1 MKVRLHRWRQ
11 QSLAWLVFFVIVVD
25 LIGFGIVIPIL
36 PFLSPQLGGGT
47 DDVAFILVS
56 YSVAAAVFAPVWGRL
71 SDRVGRR
78 RILGICLLGGAASH
92 FLLAASDALW
102 MVYLARAVAG
112 VMAGSIPVATAVI
125 ADASAPDQRSRAMGL
140 IGRAFGVGLIL
151 GPVIGGLL
159 ARNDNDFALPC
170 IVAGVLSAIAALMTF
185 TLLPASQPHRP
196 DEGDAST
203 SISLFQI
210 VQRSGFFLFIAQF
223 CLHTCAV
230 SAAIYLFPLWF
241 ADGHGWQARE
251 VGLFFGLVGVVMIVT
266 QGNIL
271 GRMTDRFG
279 NVGVLRGAAILF
291 SASLLLSGWVSGIW
305 AMSLVSLCA
314 FSSATL
320 CLPILNTIASHLV
333 APSWRGQ
340 FFGMTE
346 SSSAAGR
353 VLGPLIAAVLLA
365 YSGFSM
371 AWTGMGLL
379 VSLIVIWSLTDGA
392 RLEFAATQSI
402 SESAQPLARDA

>member
-56 YSVAAAVFAPVWGRL
+56 YSVAAAFFAPVWGRL

-125 ADASAPDQRSRAMGL
+125 ADASSPDQRSRAMGL

-230 SAAIYLFPLWF
+230 SAAIYLFPLWV
-241 ADGHGWQARE
+241 ADGHGWQAQE

-279 NVGVLRGAAILF
+279 NVGVLRGAALLF
-291 SASLLLSGWVSGIW
+291 STSLLLSGWVSGIW
-305 AMSLVSLCA
+305 AMTLVSLCV

-340 FFGMTE
+340 FFGMTA
-346 SSSAAGR
+346 SSSAVGR

-365 YSGFSM
+365 YSGFAM

-402 SESAQPLARDA
+402 PESAQPLARDA

>member
-56 YSVAAAVFAPVWGRL
+56 YSVAAAFFAPVWGRL

-125 ADASAPDQRSRAMGL
+125 ADASSPDQRSRAMGL

-230 SAAIYLFPLWF
+230 SAAIYLFPLWV
-241 ADGHGWQARE
+241 ADGHGWQAQE

-279 NVGVLRGAAILF
+279 NVGVLRGAALLF

-305 AMSLVSLCA
+305 AMTLVSLCV

-340 FFGMTE
+340 FFGMTA
-346 SSSAAGR
+346 SSSAVGR

-365 YSGFSM
+365 YSGFAM

-379 VSLIVIWSLTDGA
+379 VGLIVIWSLTDGA

-402 SESAQPLARDA
+402 PESAQPLARDA

>member
-56 YSVAAAVFAPVWGRL
+56 YSVAAAFFAPLWGRL

-125 ADASAPDQRSRAMGL
+125 ADASSPDQRSRAMGL

-159 ARNDNDFALPC
+159 ARNDNDFTLPC
-170 IVAGVLSAIAALMTF
+170 IVAGVLSGMAALMTF

-196 DEGDAST
+196 DEGAAST
-203 SISLFQI
+203 SISLFQL

-230 SAAIYLFPLWF
+230 SAAIYLFPLWV
-241 ADGHGWQARE
+241 ADGHGWQAQE

-279 NVGVLRGAAILF
+279 NVGVLRGAALLF

-305 AMSLVSLCA
+305 AMTLVSLCV

-340 FFGMTE
+340 FFGMTA
-346 SSSAAGR
+346 SSSAVGR

-365 YSGFSM
+365 YSGFAM

-379 VSLIVIWSLTDGA
+379 VGLIVIWSLTDGA

-402 SESAQPLARDA
+402 PESAQPLARDA

>member
-56 YSVAAAVFAPVWGRL
+56 YSVAAAFFAPVWGRL

-125 ADASAPDQRSRAMGL
+125 ADASSPDQRSRAMGL

-159 ARNDNDFALPC
+159 ARNDNDFTLPC
-170 IVAGVLSAIAALMTF
+170 IVAGVLSGMAALMTF

-196 DEGDAST
+196 DEGAAST
-203 SISLFQI
+203 SISLFQL

-230 SAAIYLFPLWF
+230 SAAIYLFPLWV
-241 ADGHGWQARE
+241 ADGHGWQAQE

-279 NVGVLRGAAILF
+279 NVGVLRGAALLF
-291 SASLLLSGWVSGIW
+291 STSLLLSGWVSGIW
-305 AMSLVSLCA
+305 AMTLVSLCV

-340 FFGMTE
+340 FFGMTA
-346 SSSAAGR
+346 SSSAVGR

-365 YSGFSM
+365 YSGFAM

-379 VSLIVIWSLTDGA
+379 VGLIVIWSLTDGA

-402 SESAQPLARDA
+402 PESAQPLARDA

>member
-56 YSVAAAVFAPVWGRL
+56 YSVAAAFFAPVWGRL

-125 ADASAPDQRSRAMGL
+125 ADASSPDQRSRAMGL

-151 GPVIGGLL
+151 GPAIGGLL
-159 ARNDNDFALPC
+159 ARNDNDFTLPC
-170 IVAGVLSAIAALMTF
+170 IVAGVLSGMAALMTF

-196 DEGDAST
+196 DEGAAST
-203 SISLFQI
+203 SISLFQL

-230 SAAIYLFPLWF
+230 SAAIYLFPLWV
-241 ADGHGWQARE
+241 ADGHGWQAQE

-279 NVGVLRGAAILF
+279 NVGVLRGAALLF

-305 AMSLVSLCA
+305 AMTLVSLCV

-340 FFGMTE
+340 FFGMTA
-346 SSSAAGR
+346 SSSAVGR

-365 YSGFSM
+365 YSGFAM

-379 VSLIVIWSLTDGA
+379 VGLIVIWSLTDGA

-402 SESAQPLARDA
+402 PESAQPLARDA

>member
-56 YSVAAAVFAPVWGRL
+56 YSVAAAFFAPVWGRL

-125 ADASAPDQRSRAMGL
+125 ADASSPDQRSRAMGL

-159 ARNDNDFALPC
+159 ARNDNDFTLPC
-170 IVAGVLSAIAALMTF
+170 IVAGVLSGMAALMTF

-196 DEGDAST
+196 DEGAAST
-203 SISLFQI
+203 SISLFQL

-230 SAAIYLFPLWF
+230 SAAIYLFPLWV
-241 ADGHGWQARE
+241 ADGHGWQAQE

-279 NVGVLRGAAILF
+279 NVGVLRGAALLF

-305 AMSLVSLCA
+305 AMTLVSLCV

-340 FFGMTE
+340 FFGMTA
-346 SSSAAGR
+346 SSSAVGR

-365 YSGFSM
+365 YSGFAM

-379 VSLIVIWSLTDGA
+379 VGLIVIWSLTDGA

-402 SESAQPLARDA
+402 PESAQPLARDA